1 MVSSMLKMSA
11 FLRLAGIAGF
21 GVFGAFASAQAVDPI
36 TLHFYDRRPFQYMA
50 EDSSPA
56 GSIVDMERQVFKNAG
71 IPVTWVMT
79 PVNRIMRV
87 LQDNRGMDCSA
98 AWARTPERELFA
110 KFTIP
115 VVDATHLVGLVRS
128 DLKATEGSKAKDVFA
143 LPSVQLLLK
152 QGLTY
157 GDYLD
162 GLIADIPS
170 NRKVFVSDDMS
181 SMVRMLTMGTG
192 NIVLTSLDEAQMYV
206 SQTVTKPIG
215 IRVLKFPDVP
225 ALGPRSIICSR
236 NVSDDVMKKLNVAI
250 KGLPKSAH

>member
-1 MVSSMLKMSA
+1 MLKMSA
-11 FLRLAGIAGF
+11 LLRAASFVGF
-21 GVFGAFASAQAVDPI
+21 GAFGVFASAQTVDPI

-56 GSIVDMERQVFKNAG
+56 GSIVDMERLVFKNAG
-71 IPVTWVMT
+71 IPVRWVMT

-87 LQDNRGMDCSA
+87 LQDNRGLDCSA
-98 AWARTPERELFA
+98 AWARTPEREQFA

-143 LPSVQLLLK
+143 LPTAQLLLK

-162 GLIADIPS
+162 GLIADVPS

-192 NIVLTSLDEAQMYV
+192 NIVLTSLDEAQLYV
-206 SQTVTKPIG
+206 SQTVAKPNG
-215 IRVLKFPDVP
+215 IRV
-225 ALGPRSIICSR
+225 
-236 NVSDDVMKKLNVAI
+236 
-250 KGLPKSAH
+250 